1 MPRQRIEAAIA
12 VKQRMLAD
20 TGLLDRLRQATDACI
35 ATFRQGGKAL
45 FCGNGGSA
53 ADAQHLAAELSG
65 RFYLD
70 RPPLF
75 AEAMHVNTSFLTAVA
90 NDYGYDHAF
99 SRLTT
104 AMGRAG
110 DVLFLLSTSGNSR
123 NVLAAAVAGKKAGC
137 TLIALTGA
145 GGGELGPLV
154 DILLNVPSTD
164 TPRIQE
170 GHLLLG
176 HLLCEDVEQA
186 LFGDG
191 PPPRP

>member
-1 MPRQRIEAAIA
+1 MSRERIQAAID
-12 VKQRMLAD
+12 VKQRMLTD
-20 TGLLDRLRQATDACI
+20 NGLLSRLEQATQACVT
-35 ATFRQGGKAL
+35 TFRNGGKVL

-75 AEAMHVNTSFLTAVA
+75 AEAMHVNTSFLTAVS

-110 DVLFLLSTSGNSR
+110 DVLVLISTSGNSR
-123 NVLAAAVAGKKAGC
+123 NVLAAAVAGKRAGC
-137 TLIALTGA
+137 TLVAMTGA
-145 GGGELGPLV
+145 SGGELGHLV
-154 DILLNVPSTD
+154 DILINIPSTD

-176 HLLCEDVEQA
+176 HIICEDVERI
-186 LFGDG
+186 LFGQTTYS
-191 PPPRP
+191 

>member
-1 MPRQRIEAAIA
+1 MSSPRERIAAAIA
-12 VKQRMLAD
+12 VKQRILDDA
-20 TGLLDRLRQATDACI
+20 GLLDRLEAATAACVT
-35 ATFRQGGKAL
+35 TFRAGGKVL

-104 AMGRAG
+104 AMARPG
-110 DVLFLLSTSGNSR
+110 DVLFLLSTSGDSR
-123 NVLAAAVAGKKAGC
+123 NVLAAAVAGRKAGC
-137 TLIALTGA
+137 TLVALTGRS
-145 GGGELGPLV
+145 GGQLGHLV

-170 GHLLLG
+170 GHILLG
-176 HLLCEDVEQA
+176 HILCEDVERRVFPA
-186 LFGDG
+186 IS
-191 PPPRP
+191 

>member
-1 MPRQRIEAAIA
+1 MPRARIEAAIA
-12 VKQRMLAD
+12 VKQAILRDAD
-20 TGLLDRLRQATDACI
+20 LLDRLDRATAACI
-35 ATFRQGGKAL
+35 ATFRAGGKVL

-104 AMGRAG
+104 AMARPG
-110 DVLFLLSTSGNSR
+110 DVVFLLSTSGNSR
-123 NVLAAAVAGKKAGC
+123 NVLAAAVAGKRAGC
-137 TLIALTGA
+137 TLVAFTGA

-154 DILLNVPSTD
+154 DVLINIPSHD

-176 HLLCEDVEQA
+176 HILCEDVERE
-186 LFGDG
+186 LFGT
-191 PPPRP
+191 PLPS

>member
-1 MPRQRIEAAIA
+1 MTRQRIEAAIA
-12 VKQRMLAD
+12 VKQAILAD
-20 TGLLDRLRQATDACI
+20 QDLLDRLQAATEACV
-35 ATFRQGGKAL
+35 ATFRRGGKVL

-104 AMGRAG
+104 AMGRPG

-137 TLIALTGA
+137 TLIAMTGRS
-145 GGGELGPLV
+145 GGELGELV
-154 DILLNVPSTD
+154 DILINIPSRD

-170 GHLLLG
+170 GHMLLG
-176 HLLCEDVEQA
+176 HILCEDVERH
-186 LFGDG
+186 LFG
-191 PPPRP
+191 PSSQA

>member
-1 MPRQRIEAAIA
+1 MPIKRIEAAIA
-12 VKQRMLAD
+12 VKQRILSNTDLLQRLELA
-20 TGLLDRLRQATDACI
+20 TQRCI
-35 ATFRQGGKAL
+35 TTFKAGGKVL

-75 AEAMHVNTSFLTAVA
+75 VEAMHVNTSFLTAVA

-104 AMGRAG
+104 AMARKD

-137 TLIALTGA
+137 TLIGMTGA
-145 GGGELGPLV
+145 SGGELRHMV
-154 DILLNVPSTD
+154 DILIDIPSDD

-176 HLLCEDVEQA
+176 HILCEDVERR
-186 LFGDG
+186 LFAEN
-191 PPPRP
+191 P